1 MKQANDLISI
11 LEEFAG
17 KKAMV
22 IGDVMVDAY
31 ILGETRR
38 ISPEGPVPVLNVQ
51 QREYRLGG
59 AANVALNL
67 QSLGA
72 EVMLCS
78 VIGDD
83 DYASVFKKLL
93 QKHQLNHALILQ
105 DKSRKTTHKTRLL
118 ARGQQLL
125 RVDDESTHFL
135 SDEIENH
142 FNLQCAESLAAFRP
156 DILIFQDYDKGVL
169 THNIIKNIS
178 RKADEAGIIISVDPK
193 MRSFFD
199 YKDISLFKPNL
210 KELTEALGE
219 QINAADKDS
228 LETACKHLIKKTNAK
243 RLLITLSAKGMYAF
257 EENKGKIIAPENI
270 VQVSDV
276 SGAGDTVLSI
286 VSLGLVCKASLCD
299 CARLANFA
307 GGLVCEK
314 SGVVSV
320 DINELKRL
328 LNKLE

>member
-1 MKQANDLISI
+1 MKQVNNLISI
-11 LEEFAG
+11 LERFAG

-31 ILGETRR
+31 ILGETKR

-67 QSLGA
+67 KSLGA

-83 DYASVFKKLL
+83 DYANIFTNLIKK
-93 QKHQLNHALILQ
+93 HHLNHALILQ

-135 SDEIENH
+135 SAEIENR
-142 FNLQCAESLAAFRP
+142 FNQKCIESLAAFRP

-169 THNIIKNIS
+169 TRNIIKSVS
-178 RKADEAGIIISVDPK
+178 RKASESGILISVDPK

-199 YKDISLFKPNL
+199 YKDVNLFKPNL

-219 QINAADKDS
+219 QIKAEDKDS
-228 LETACKHLIKKTNAK
+228 LETACKKLIKKTNAK
-243 RLLITLSAKGMYAF
+243 KLLITLSAKGMYAF
-257 EENKGKIIAPENI
+257 EQNKGITIAPENI

-286 VSLGLVCKASLCD
+286 VSLGLACQASLND

-320 DINELKRL
+320 DIDELNYL